1 LQRRSPG
8 ALASLGPTSP
18 ATYRLGTHRR
28 ASYWLHHCPPI
39 AFRPGDPLIGSNVKK
54 SGRAGCDAYHQM
66 KRRPL
71 PTNLV
76 RETWNNLDSDELR
89 KLLHERFGYTLGQYA
104 SDEDPRLYLPEA
116 GPQSRIALTYKGS
129 KIAAIEPGQAF
140 DAAEWKQ
147 VSQEIE
153 HSILDGTPKTGRDY
167 SFSSFPV
174 QGSWRGRRSGV
185 QILPAS
191 ESAPRG
197 GADHPFILE
206 FPIKDS
212 DLPFITNHRRIREH
226 RKITLLLNL
235 LLEGRTSCL
244 TQRHDHLWAIV
255 FPDEVKWV
263 REGYYAPLDHHVLN
277 EQSSPA
283 ANRIEEVEPDE
294 YYSTKVGN
302 VGRGLQVPANLD
314 ESICHY
320 LLSISPDDKK
330 KFDRATFWL
339 DTSRRQW
346 TISASATFAAHVSA
360 IEALTERG
368 TAHQFKCP
376 ICGGQT
382 KHEVPGAT
390 QRFKNFIE
398 TYAPGVGQ
406 ASRKKIYDLRSDI
419 VHGSELIE
427 LDNALAFGWDPL
439 PLKQGNLLEDLSMI
453 TRVAMRNWLKS
464 KSTESKRTSQ

>member
-1 LQRRSPG
+1 
-8 ALASLGPTSP
+8 
-18 ATYRLGTHRR
+18 
-28 ASYWLHHCPPI
+28 
-39 AFRPGDPLIGSNVKK
+39 
-54 SGRAGCDAYHQM
+54 M
-66 KRRPL
+66 KREQL
-71 PTNLV
+71 PRNLISE
-76 RETWNNLDSDELR
+76 RWIDLDSDELR
-89 KLLHERFGYTLGQYA
+89 VLLHHRFGYTLGQYA
-104 SDEDPRLYLPEA
+104 GDHDPRLYLPQA
-116 GPQSRIALTYKGS
+116 GPQSRIALTYQGN
-129 KIAAIEPGQAF
+129 KIVAIEPGQAF

-167 SFSSFPV
+167 SFSSSPV

-185 QILPAS
+185 QILPAP

-197 GADHPFILE
+197 GAAHPFILE
-206 FPIKDS
+206 FPIKHS

-263 REGYYAPLDHHVLN
+263 REGYYAPLCHHVLN

-283 ANRIEEVEPDE
+283 VNRIEEVKPEE
-294 YYSTKVGN
+294 YYATKASN

-314 ESICHY
+314 ESICRY
-320 LLSISPDDKK
+320 LLSLPPDDKK
-330 KFDRATFWL
+330 KFDRATSWL
-339 DTSRRQW
+339 DVSRRQW

-360 IEALTERG
+360 IEALIAVRD
-368 TAHQFKCP
+368 K
-376 ICGGQT
+376 
-382 KHEVPGAT
+382 GAV
-390 QRFKNFIE
+390 QRFKKFTE

-406 ASRKKIYDLRSDI
+406 TSRNRIYDLRSDI

-464 KSTESKRTSQ
+464 KSTES

>member
-1 LQRRSPG
+1 
-8 ALASLGPTSP
+8 
-18 ATYRLGTHRR
+18 
-28 ASYWLHHCPPI
+28 
-39 AFRPGDPLIGSNVKK
+39 
-54 SGRAGCDAYHQM
+54 M

-71 PTNLV
+71 STNLV

-104 SDEDPRLYLPEA
+104 SDDDPRLYLPEA

-191 ESAPRG
+191 ESAPHG
-197 GADHPFILE
+197 GSAHPFILE
-206 FPIKDS
+206 FPIRGS

-226 RKITLLLNL
+226 RKMTLVLNL
-235 LLEGRTSCL
+235 LLAGRTSCL

-263 REGYYAPLDHHVLN
+263 REGYDAPLDHHVLDAP
-277 EQSSPA
+277 SPPA
-283 ANRIEEVEPDE
+283 AYRIEEVEPEE
-294 YYSTKVGN
+294 YYATKVGN
-302 VGRGLQVPANLD
+302 VERGLRVPADLD
-314 ESICHY
+314 ESICRY
-320 LLSISPDDKK
+320 LFSLPPDDKK

-339 DTSRRQW
+339 DVSRRQW
-346 TISASATFAAHVSA
+346 TISASATFAAHTFA
-360 IEALTERG
+360 IEALIAVRG
-368 TAHQFKCP
+368 N
-376 ICGGQT
+376 
-382 KHEVPGAT
+382 GAV
-390 QRFKNFIE
+390 QRFKKFTE

-406 ASRKKIYDLRSDI
+406 ASLNSIYDLRSDV

-439 PLKQGNLLEDLSMI
+439 PLKQGNLLDDLSMI
-453 TRVAMRNWLKS
+453 TRVAMRKWLKS
-464 KSTESKRTSQ
+464 KSTGS

>member
-1 LQRRSPG
+1 
-8 ALASLGPTSP
+8 
-18 ATYRLGTHRR
+18 
-28 ASYWLHHCPPI
+28 
-39 AFRPGDPLIGSNVKK
+39 
-54 SGRAGCDAYHQM
+54 M

-76 RETWNNLDSDELR
+76 RETWNNLDSGELR

-104 SDEDPRLYLPEA
+104 SDDDPRLYLPEA
-116 GPQSRIALTYKGS
+116 GSQSRIALTYKGT
-129 KIAAIEPGQAF
+129 KIAAIEPSQAF

-197 GADHPFILE
+197 GAAHPFILE
-206 FPIKDS
+206 FPITGS

-226 RKITLLLNL
+226 RKMTLVLNL
-235 LLEGRTSCL
+235 LLAGRTSCL

-263 REGYYAPLDHHVLN
+263 REGYDAPLDHHVLDAP
-277 EQSSPA
+277 SPPA
-283 ANRIEEVEPDE
+283 ADRIQEVEPE
-294 YYSTKVGN
+294 EYSTQKVITE
-302 VGRGLQVPANLD
+302 GRGLRVPADLD
-314 ESICHY
+314 ESICRY
-320 LLSISPDDKK
+320 LGLSPDDKK

-346 TISASATFAAHVSA
+346 TISASATFAAHVSG

-368 TAHQFKCP
+368 IAHQFKCP
-376 ICGGQT
+376 ICGGHT
-382 KHEVPGAT
+382 GHEVPGAT
-390 QRFKNFIE
+390 QIFKNFIE
-398 TYAPGVGQ
+398 TYAPDVGQ
-406 ASRKKIYDLRSDI
+406 ASRKTIYDLRSDI

-439 PLKQGNLLEDLSMI
+439 PLKQGNLPEDLSMI

-464 KSTESKRTSQ
+464 KSTGS